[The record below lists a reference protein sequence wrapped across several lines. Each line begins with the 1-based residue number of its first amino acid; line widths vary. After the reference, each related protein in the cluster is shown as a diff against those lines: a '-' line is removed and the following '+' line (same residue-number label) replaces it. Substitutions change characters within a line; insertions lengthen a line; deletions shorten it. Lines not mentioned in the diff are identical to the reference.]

1 MGARCGAG
9 RETHLFSV
17 SVSVSV
23 GAARGPGVGYTGA
36 GWLVGI
42 RAWEQGAGQVQV
54 VGGGHGRV
62 GSLSGGS
69 VVRGVP
75 NFGGKEGIF
84 LLVDRPSA
92 CHIFCAALGRPVC
105 F

>member
-1 MGARCGAG
+1 M
-9 RETHLFSV
+9 
-17 SVSVSV
+17 
-23 GAARGPGVGYTGA
+23 GYTGA

-62 GSLSGGS
+62 GSPSGGS
-69 VVRGVP
+69 VVRVVP
-75 NFGGKEGIF
+75 NIFGGKEGIF
-84 LLVDRPSA
+84 LLFDRPSA